1 VGLEPE
7 QHKKIKE
14 LSKGYRQRV
23 GLAAALMHDPDVL
36 ILDEPT
42 TGLDPNQLTSI
53 RELIMAIGKDK
64 TVILSTHV
72 MQEVEA
78 MCDRVIFIK
87 AGKIQRDDSVENITK
102 SSSMEEA
109 FRLATAD

>member
-1 VGLEPE
+1 
-7 QHKKIKE
+7 
-14 LSKGYRQRV
+14 
-23 GLAAALMHDPDVL
+23 
-36 ILDEPT
+36 
-42 TGLDPNQLTSI
+42 
-53 RELIMAIGKDK
+53 MAIGKDK

-109 FRLATAD
+109 FRLATADWVTLHSSLVDYAKFDIFSSKKALLAPFLFDYGRF

>member
-1 VGLEPE
+1 
-7 QHKKIKE
+7 
-14 LSKGYRQRV
+14 
-23 GLAAALMHDPDVL
+23 
-36 ILDEPT
+36 
-42 TGLDPNQLTSI
+42 
-53 RELIMAIGKDK
+53 
-64 TVILSTHV
+64 
-72 MQEVEA
+72 VEA